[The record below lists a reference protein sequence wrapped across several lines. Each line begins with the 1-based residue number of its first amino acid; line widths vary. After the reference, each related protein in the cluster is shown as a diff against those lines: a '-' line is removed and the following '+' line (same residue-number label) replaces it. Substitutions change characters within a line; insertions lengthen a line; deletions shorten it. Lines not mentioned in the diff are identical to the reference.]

1 MEQEQEPELPDD
13 VVAAIRAGD
22 RVEAVK
28 LLSEQMGL
36 GVAEAKRQ
44 VDLYAAK
51 NPRLLAGSEM
61 SDQGTGLRVL
71 VAVAVVVAL
80 YFAWRYLA

>member
-22 RVEAVK
+22 RVKAVN
-28 LLSEQMGL
+28 LLSEQHGI

-71 VAVAVVVAL
+71 VAVAVVIGL
-80 YFAWRYLA
+80 YVAWRYLA

>member
-13 VVAAIRAGD
+13 VVAAIKAGD
-22 RVEAVK
+22 RVEAVR
-28 LLSEQMGL
+28 LLSEQRGL
-36 GVAEAKRQ
+36 EVAEAKRQ
-44 VDLYAAK
+44 VDLHAAK
-51 NPRLLAGSEM
+51 NPRLLAGSQM

-71 VAVAVVVAL
+71 VAVAIVVAL

>member
-36 GVAEAKRQ
+36 GKRQ